1 MTKTPP
7 NQLPKTSS
15 PGQKINIIT
24 LGCSKN
30 LVDSEVLMRQL
41 DGKYLVQHD
50 SNEKSDVLVINTC
63 GFIGDA
69 KEESIDMILQ
79 AVEAKK
85 NGELKKIF
93 VTGCLS
99 ERYKKDLQEEIEA
112 VDGFFGVNEL
122 PEVLAA
128 LDVDLKKELLG
139 ERHISTP
146 KHFAYLKISEGCDRN
161 CSFCAIPLIRGK
173 HKSKPKEEIIREVE
187 FLISKGVKELILIA
201 QDLTYY
207 GIDIY
212 GRKELP
218 DLVSQIAKVPGVEW
232 VRLHYAYPVQ
242 FPEELLKVMR
252 DNPKVCNYL
261 DIPLQHI
268 SERILRSMKRG
279 LGEKATVDLI
289 EKIKKEVPDAALR
302 TTLIVGY
309 PGETE
314 EEFQQLYSFVEKYKF
329 DRLGVFKY
337 AHEEGTSAYF
347 LEDDVSEEVKQD
359 RLDRLMMLQQQIS
372 FELNKQKEG
381 RLLKTI
387 IDRKEG
393 DYYIGRS
400 EYDSPEVDNEVLIS
414 VKDESLTIGEFYTVR
429 INKTDFFDLYG
440 EIAQNE

>member
-1 MTKTPP
+1 MK
-7 NQLPKTSS
+7 
-15 PGQKINIIT
+15 QKINIIT

-41 DGKYLVQHD
+41 DDKYIIQHD
-50 SNEKSDVLVINTC
+50 SNDKADVLVINTC

-85 NGELKKIF
+85 NGELKKVF

-99 ERYKKDLQEEIEA
+99 ERYKKELQDEIEA

-122 PEVLAA
+122 PEVLTA

-139 ERHISTP
+139 ERQLTTP

-173 HKSKPKEEIIREVE
+173 HKSKSKEEIIREVE
-187 FLISKGVKELILIA
+187 FLASKGVKELLLIA

-212 GRKELP
+212 GQKELP
-218 DLVSQIAKVPGVEW
+218 DLVNQISKVPGIEW
-232 VRLHYAYPVQ
+232 VRMHYAYPAQ
-242 FPEELLKVMR
+242 FPMGLLKVMR
-252 DNPKVCNYL
+252 ENPKVCNYL

-268 SERILRSMKRG
+268 SDRILRSMKRG
-279 LGEKATVDLI
+279 LGEKGTEELL
-289 EKIKKEVPDAALR
+289 ETIKKEVPNAVLR

-314 EEFQQLYSFVEKYKF
+314 EEFQQLYDFVEKYKF

-337 AHEEGTSAYF
+337 AHEEGTTAF
-347 LEDDVSEEVKQD
+347 KLEDNISEEEKQE

-372 FELNKQKEG
+372 FDLNKQKEG
-381 RLLKTI
+381 SLLKTI

-400 EYDSPEVDNEVLIS
+400 EFDSPEVDNEVLIS
-414 VKDESLTIGEFYTVR
+414 ANDFSLTIGEFYTVQ
-429 INKTDFFDLYG
+429 INKADFFDLYG
-440 EIAQNE
+440 ELV

>member
-1 MTKTPP
+1 MK
-7 NQLPKTSS
+7 
-15 PGQKINIIT
+15 QKINIIT

-41 DGKYLVQHD
+41 DGKYSVQHD
-50 SNEKSDVLVINTC
+50 SNEDADVLVINTC

-85 NGELKKIF
+85 KGELKKVF

-99 ERYKKDLQEEIEA
+99 ERYKKDLQDEIEA

-139 ERHISTP
+139 ERKISTP
-146 KHFAYLKISEGCDRN
+146 SHFAYLKISEGCDRN

-173 HKSKPKEEIIREVE
+173 HKSKSKEDIIEEVK
-187 FLISKGVKELILIA
+187 FLVSKGVKELLLIA

-212 GRKELP
+212 GHKALP
-218 DLVSQIAKVPGVEW
+218 DLVSQIAAVPGIEW
-232 VRLHYAYPVQ
+232 IRMHYAYPAQ
-242 FPEELLKVMR
+242 FPTELLQVMKE
-252 DNPKVCNYL
+252 NPKVCNYL

-268 SERILRSMKRG
+268 SDRILRSMKRG
-279 LGEKATVDLI
+279 LGEEGTIALVK
-289 EKIKKEVPDAALR
+289 KIKAEVPDAVLR

-314 EEFQQLYSFVEKYKF
+314 AEFQQLYDFVEEYKF

-337 AHEEGTSAYF
+337 AHEEGTAAF
-347 LEDDVSEEVKQD
+347 ELEDDVPEDVKQD
-359 RLDRLMMLQQQIS
+359 RLDRLMMLQQQVS
-372 FELNKQKEG
+372 FDLNKQKEDWQ
-381 RLLKTI
+381 LKTI

-393 DYYIGRS
+393 GYYIGRT
-400 EYDSPEVDNEVLIS
+400 EFDSPEVDNEVLIP
-414 VKDESLTIGEFYTVR
+414 ESDLPLKIGEFYNVR
-429 INKTDFFDLYG
+429 ITKSDFFDLYG
-440 EIAQNE
+440 EVITND

>member
-1 MTKTPP
+1 
-7 NQLPKTSS
+7 
-15 PGQKINIIT
+15 
-24 LGCSKN
+24 
-30 LVDSEVLMRQL
+30 MRQL
-41 DGKYLVQHD
+41 DNKYIIQHD
-50 SNEKSDVLVINTC
+50 SNDKTDVLVINTC

-85 NGELKKIF
+85 NGELKKVF

-99 ERYKKDLQEEIEA
+99 ERYKKDLQDEITA

-122 PEVLAA
+122 PEVLTA
-128 LDVDLKKELLG
+128 LDVDLRKDLLG
-139 ERHISTP
+139 ERQITTP
-146 KHFAYLKISEGCDRN
+146 NHFAYLKISEGCDRN

-173 HKSKPKEEIIREVE
+173 HNSKSKEEIIREAK
-187 FLISKGVKELILIA
+187 FLASKGVKELLLIA

-212 GRKELP
+212 GGKELP
-218 DLVSQIAKVPGVEW
+218 DLVNQISEVTGIEW
-232 VRLHYAYPVQ
+232 IRLHYAYPAQ
-242 FPEELLKVMR
+242 FPMGLLKVMR
-252 DNPKVCNYL
+252 ENPKVCNYL

-268 SERILRSMKRG
+268 SDRILRSMKRG
-279 LGEKATVDLI
+279 LGEKGTVELLETI
-289 EKIKKEVPDAALR
+289 NKEVPDAVLR

-314 EEFQQLYSFVEKYKF
+314 DEFQQLYNFVEKHKF

-337 AHEEGTSAYF
+337 AHEEGTSAF
-347 LEDDVSEEVKQD
+347 DLLDDIPEEVKQD

-372 FELNKQKEG
+372 FDLNKQKEG
-381 RLLKTI
+381 QLLKII

-393 DYYIGRS
+393 DYYVGRS
-400 EYDSPEVDNEVLIS
+400 EFDSPEVDNEVLILA
-414 VKDESLTIGEFYTVR
+414 KNLSLRTGDFYNVR

-440 EIAQNE
+440 EIVSIV